1 MCREFFVSTLRS
13 WGIMLIAATG
23 NPQLLVPVVEKMDNP
38 IQWINLYSVDNAIGF
53 PNTYLLD
60 SDLTSG

>member
-1 MCREFFVSTLRS
+1 MFREFFVSTLHS

-60 SDLTSG
+60 SDLTGG

>member
-1 MCREFFVSTLRS
+1 
-13 WGIMLIAATG
+13 MLILATG

-38 IQWINLYSVDNAIGF
+38 IQWINLYSVDNATGF

-60 SDLTSG
+60 SDLTGG

>member
-1 MCREFFVSTLRS
+1 MCREFFVSTFCS
-13 WGIMLIAATG
+13 WGIMLIAAKG

>member
-1 MCREFFVSTLRS
+1 MCREFFVSTFRS
-13 WGIMLIAATG
+13 WGIMLIVATG
-23 NPQLLVPVVEKMDNP
+23 NLQLLVPVVEKMDNS

-60 SDLTSG
+60 SDLTGG

>member
-1 MCREFFVSTLRS
+1 MFREFFVSTLRS

-60 SDLTSG
+60 SDLTGG

>member
-1 MCREFFVSTLRS
+1 MCSEFFVSTFRS
-13 WGIMLIAATG
+13 WGIMLIVATG
-23 NPQLLVPVVEKMDNP
+23 NPQVLVPVVEKMDNP

-60 SDLTSG
+60 SDLTRG